1 MRSTEA
7 IGDVIPRKHDSF
19 YEVVK
24 EMMRADPARRCSA
37 AVRSQPPLAAAALLL
52 LLGPGARV
60 CVSVCVCGGG
70 GVCVVVVCV
79 CGGGTGNIHD

>member
-37 AVRSQPPLAAAALLL
+37 AVRSQPPLLAALLL
-52 LLGPGARV
+52 LLGPG
-60 CVSVCVCGGG
+60 G
-70 GVCVVVVCV
+70 
-79 CGGGTGNIHD
+79 